1 MPRRLIPY
9 LSNWRKDPRILV
21 RLGLGVLLLANLVAA
36 AVVFKPWASSVEDLE
51 RQAAALRQQVHQQQS
66 TLERMRGVADKVER
80 ARVDGDRFMEKY
92 LLGKRSMASTLTQE
106 LERMARKAGI
116 RQKDTTFSFE
126 PVEGSDTLTKVAIT
140 AVYEGSY
147 ADLMQFL
154 NLLDRSERFLIV
166 ESLGAAPQQGG
177 ILLGVT
183 MELSALIQEG
193 GEPPAEFAARQE
205 TPASPPPVALRSP
218 VPAPKPVV
226 APPPLAAAPL
236 MRPRPPMVF
245 TPAPP
250 APGPAFEPPAPA
262 ITSPTSPVPFD
273 PRRNK
278 GLR

>member
-1 MPRRLIPY
+1 MPRRLNLD

-21 RLGLGVLLLANLVAA
+21 RLGLAVLLAANLVAA

-51 RQAAALRQQVHQQQS
+51 RQAAALRQQVRQKQGA
-66 TLERMRGVADKVER
+66 LERTRVVVSKVETAR
-80 ARVDGDRFMEKY
+80 ADGDRFMDQY
-92 LLGKRSMASTLTQE
+92 LLGKRSMASTLVQE

-154 NLLDRSERFLIV
+154 NLLDRSERFLIL

-177 ILLGVT
+177 MLLGVT
-183 MELSALIQEG
+183 MKLSALIQEG

-205 TPASPPPVALRSP
+205 TPVSPS
-218 VPAPKPVV
+218 PVV
-226 APPPLAAAPL
+226 APPPLK
-236 MRPRPPMVF
+236 PRATVVSGPPPPPPGPVF
-245 TPAPP
+245 APP
-250 APGPAFEPPAPA
+250 APARA
-262 ITSPTSPVPFD
+262 SPIPLEL
-273 PRRNK
+273 RRN
-278 GLR
+278 RATR

>member
-1 MPRRLIPY
+1 MPRRLNLD

-21 RLGLGVLLLANLVAA
+21 RLGLAVLLVANLVAA

-51 RQAAALRQQVHQQQS
+51 RQAAALRQQVRQKQS
-66 TLERMRGVADKVER
+66 ALDRTRVVVSKVES
-80 ARVDGDRFMEKY
+80 ARTDGDRFMDKY
-92 LLGKRSMASTLTQE
+92 LLGTRSMASTLVQE

-177 ILLGVT
+177 MLLGVT
-183 MELSALIQEG
+183 MKLSALIQEG
-193 GEPPAEFAARQE
+193 GELPAEFAARQE
-205 TPASPPPVALRSP
+205 TPLSPSPVA
-218 VPAPKPVV
+218 
-226 APPPLAAAPL
+226 APPPPKPGATVVSTPL
-236 MRPRPPMVF
+236 PPPSGPAF
-245 TPAPP
+245 APP
-250 APGPAFEPPAPA
+250 APARTAP
-262 ITSPTSPVPFD
+262 TPLD
-273 PRRNK
+273 MRRN
-278 GLR
+278 RSTR